1 MAGKWKMITEFG
13 KAVGKKVGKPN
24 KTSKMVEDVGY
35 NAKDIDQVDAFVAG
49 QRKGAHLKEGGTDY
63 AYQAMYDKLDDD
75 AKRVFDAYDMD
86 FERSYGP
93 EGAYRE
99 AVKRAG
105 VDPNDVPSDLS
116 SWQERFGFDISEPA
130 PKNAAIAK
138 RVDARADRESDV
150 RLQDDFENAFDDA
163 AKYHGDKKWREE
175 SKDMPLDDGFGGD
188 MHDMNRMDA
197 EQRVREEM
205 IRDKQALSDDEFL
218 DKWFDK

>member
-1 MAGKWKMITEFG
+1 MSGKWKMITEFG

-35 NAKDIDQVDAFVAG
+35 NANDIDRVDAFVAG
-49 QRKGAHLKEGGTDY
+49 KRGGTHLKEGGTDA

-75 AKRVFDAYDMD
+75 ARAVFDAYDMD
-86 FERSYGP
+86 FERGYGP
-93 EGAYRE
+93 EGAYKE
-99 AVKRAG
+99 AVRRAG
-105 VDPNDVPSDLS
+105 VDPNDVPSDLN

-138 RVDARADRESDV
+138 RTDARADRESDM
-150 RLQDDFENAFDDA
+150 RLQDDFEKAFDDA
-163 AKYHGDKKWREE
+163 ADYHGYKKWREE
-175 SKDMPLDDGFGGD
+175 SKDIPLDDGFGGD

-205 IRDKQALSDDEFL
+205 IRDKNTLNDDEFL